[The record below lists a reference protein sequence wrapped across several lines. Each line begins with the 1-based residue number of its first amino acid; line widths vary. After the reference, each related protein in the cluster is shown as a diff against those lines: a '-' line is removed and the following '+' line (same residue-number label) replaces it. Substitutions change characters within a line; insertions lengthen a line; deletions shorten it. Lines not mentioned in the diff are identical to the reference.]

1 MTRLTTHQLHAIIE
15 LHQEMARLG
24 MDLTSI
30 MSLIVNRLQDML
42 AIDGVVIE
50 LKEQDQMVY
59 RACAGLATPYL
70 GMALPAN
77 ESLSGICMQTGAL
90 QHCPN
95 VEKDPRVNIAACRH
109 IGIKSMLIVP
119 LQYFE
124 TPVGVLKVMSKRT
137 GRYAARQIAFLQ
149 LIAEQLGSVMYYCTR
164 YGTDNLLYQATHD
177 SLTDLANR
185 SVFMEKLRAHLRQST
200 QYLLVLVLDMNDLKV
215 INDNYGH
222 RCGDQALMEI
232 SQHLKSC
239 FRPEDT
245 VARLGGD
252 EFAVL
257 MPFPAPPDVNAE
269 LARLK
274 AQTRLNFAFE
284 DCQQRLTLSMGHALF
299 PAEET
304 TADGLLHKADL
315 RMYAQKRATKAIAA
329 TIATREYSR

>member
-30 MSLIVNRLQDML
+30 MTLIVHRLQDML
-42 AIDGVVIE
+42 PIDGVVIE

-59 RACAGLATPYL
+59 RACAGLATTYL
-70 GMALPAN
+70 GMALPAS
-77 ESLSGICMQTGAL
+77 ESLSGICMQTGTL

-119 LQYFE
+119 LQFFE
-124 TPVGVLKVMSKRT
+124 MPVGVLKVMSKRT

-149 LIAEQLGSVMYYCTR
+149 LIAEQLGSVMYYCSR
-164 YGTDNLLYQATHD
+164 YGADNLLYQATHD

-185 SVFMEKLRAHLRQST
+185 SVFMEKLRAYLRQPTSF
-200 QYLLVLVLDMNDLKV
+200 LLVVVLDMNDLKT
-215 INDNYGH
+215 INDNFGH
-222 RCGDQALMEI
+222 RCGDQALVEI
-232 SQHLKSC
+232 SRHLKSC

-257 MPFPAPPDVNAE
+257 MPFAAAPDVNA
-269 LARLK
+269 LL
-274 AQTRLNFAFE
+274 TRLRNRNCLQFSFE
-284 DCQQRLTLSMGHALF
+284 DCSQRLTLSVGHALF
-299 PAEET
+299 PLEET
-304 TADGLLHKADL
+304 TPEDLLHKADL
-315 RMYAQKRATKAIAA
+315 RMYAQKRASKAIAA
-329 TIATREYSR
+329 TVTAR

>member
-24 MDLTSI
+24 MDLTSV

-95 VEKDPRVNIAACRH
+95 VEKDPRVNLAACHH
-109 IGIKSMLIVP
+109 IGIKSMLIIP
-119 LQYFE
+119 LQYFDM
-124 TPVGVLKVMSKRT
+124 PVGVLKVMSRHT
-137 GRYAARQIAFLQ
+137 GRYAARRIAFLQ
-149 LIAEQLGSVMYYCTR
+149 MIAEQLGSVMYYCSR
-164 YGTDNLLYQATHD
+164 YGADNLLYQATHD
-177 SLTDLANR
+177 SLTDLVNR
-185 SVFMEKLRAHLRQST
+185 SVFMEALRKHLRHPA
-200 QYLLVLVLDMNDLKV
+200 QYLLVAVLDMNDLKM

-222 RCGDQALMEI
+222 RCGDQALVEI
-232 SQHLKSC
+232 SRQLKNC

-257 MPFPAPPDVNAE
+257 MPFATPPDVATL

-274 AQTRLNFAFE
+274 DQTSLDFTFD
-284 DCQQRLTLSMGHALF
+284 DCSQRLTLSVGHALF
-299 PAEET
+299 PSEET
-304 TADGLLHKADL
+304 TPEALLHRADL

-329 TIATREYSR
+329 TIAAR

>member
-24 MDLTSI
+24 MDLTSV

-70 GMALPAN
+70 GMALPAA
-77 ESLSGICMQTGAL
+77 ESLSGICMQTGIL

-119 LQYFE
+119 LQYFD

-137 GRYAARQIAFLQ
+137 GRYTARQIAFLQ
-149 LIAEQLGSVMYYCTR
+149 LIAEQLGSVMYYCSR
-164 YGTDNLLYQATHD
+164 YGADNLLYQATHD

-185 SVFMEKLRAHLRQST
+185 SVFMEALRTHLKRSGQC
-200 QYLLVLVLDMNDLKV
+200 LLVVVLDMNDLKML
-215 INDNYGH
+215 NDNYGH
-222 RCGDQALMEI
+222 RCGDQALVEI
-232 SQHLKSC
+232 SRQLKGC

-257 MPFPAPPDVNAE
+257 MPFATQPDVNAV
-269 LARLK
+269 LSRLK
-274 AQTRLNFAFE
+274 KQTSLNFSFE
-284 DCQQRLTLSMGHALF
+284 DCSQHLTLSIGHALY
-299 PAEET
+299 PSEET
-304 TADGLLHKADL
+304 TPEGLLHKADL
-315 RMYAQKRATKAIAA
+315 RMYAQKRATKAITA
-329 TIATREYSR
+329 TIAAR